1 MSTTEP
7 NRTATAITRH
17 RFNNVRKTEQIFDLS
32 AFLFWKLGS
41 HSYVPWHGDKSRTP
55 PFLLSW
61 RFSDSGFIFNRPRFA
76 NESGGF
82 GYVRDDTRRGSA
94 SLVVALLF
102 WNFGVLGSCFSLLLS
117 LVFLLAFLFGFFRGA
132 DTELGEMS
140 GDQSGNMAPSYV
152 RVMCMCIVRSTCTY
166 VTYSRRRG
174 LMARVGHRSEIIEQ
188 FFCI

>member
-117 LVFLLAFLFGFFRGA
+117 LVFLLAFLLGFSGVPTQNWVRCPGTKVA
-132 DTELGEMS
+132 TWLPHMS
-140 GDQSGNMAPSYV
+140 G
-152 RVMCMCIVRSTCTY
+152 
-166 VTYSRRRG
+166 
-174 LMARVGHRSEIIEQ
+174 
-188 FFCI
+188 